1 MGFSRQEYG
10 SWLPFSS
17 PGDLPDQGIEPRSPA
32 LHADSLP
39 TELLASARESSS
51 GPQILNDDLAIH
63 FSSYCCS
70 VTWSCL
76 ILCNPMDCSTPDFV
90 SFTISHELK
99 LMSIESVM
107 PSNYLILCRP
117 LLLLPAIFPSIRHF
131 ELALC
136 IRQPKHSASAS
147 VLTVNIQDWFPLGLT
162 GLISLQFKG
171 LSRVFSNTIVHKFT
185 RSILQ
190 RSSFFMVQ
198 LSHPYMTTGE
208 TIALAIDLCW
218 QSNVSAF

>member
-1 MGFSRQEYG
+1 MGFSRQEYW

-39 TELLASARESSS
+39 TELLAPAKESSS
-51 GPQILNDDLAIH
+51 GPKILNDDLAIH
-63 FSSYCCS
+63 FSSCCYS
-70 VTWSCL
+70 VAWSCL
-76 ILCNPMDCSTPDFV
+76 ILCDPKDCSTPDFV

-117 LLLLPAIFPSIRHF
+117 LLLPSIFPSIRHF

-136 IRQPKHSASAS
+136 IRQPKHSSSAS
-147 VLTVNIQDWFPLGLT
+147 VLPVNIQD
-162 GLISLQFKG
+162 
-171 LSRVFSNTIVHKFT
+171 
-185 RSILQ
+185 
-190 RSSFFMVQ
+190 
-198 LSHPYMTTGE
+198 
-208 TIALAIDLCW
+208 
-218 QSNVSAF
+218 